1 MGANEASRLEW
12 LNARRAG
19 IGGSD
24 IGAIMGLSKWK
35 SPVDVWLDK
44 TGRIEPDLEMSEP
57 AYFGIELESFV
68 ATEYSKRSGNKVQ
81 RVNQAMKHPDHSW
94 MLANIDRAVVAD
106 GSRARLDKDGK
117 LTGVKGLLECKT
129 ASAYLER
136 EWSDENAPLA
146 YVAQC
151 QWYMA
156 VTGAEWCDLAVLIG
170 GQKYVCHRIDREER
184 LIDAIVDAGYQ
195 FWFNNVIADKPPAPR
210 TPEETLALFPS
221 NTASDL
227 VVASDD
233 ITHALEAYQILKQKA
248 KCVDEEMATVKT
260 AIQSFIG
267 THSGVC
273 DPQGSPLATWK
284 QNKSSQKTN
293 WKDVAAET
301 KAELIDAGHDD
312 LAEIFSDIINKHTT
326 ETAGARPLII
336 K

>member
-1 MGANEASRLEW
+1 MGTNDIDRIAFLEARK
-12 LNARRAG
+12 AG

-44 TGRIEPDLEMSEP
+44 TGRTEPDLEMSEP

-68 ATEYSKRSGNKVQ
+68 AAEYSKRSGNKVQ
-81 RVNQAMKHPDHSW
+81 RVNQIIKHPQHAW

-117 LTGVKGLLECKT
+117 LTGIKGLLECKT

-136 EWSDENAPLA
+136 EWSDGSAPLA

-170 GQKYVCHRIDREER
+170 GQKYVCHRIEREDR
-184 LIDAIVDAGYQ
+184 LIDAIIDAGYQ
-195 FWFNNVIADKPPAPR
+195 FWFNNVIADVPPTPR
-210 TPEETLALFPS
+210 TPEETLALFPTNS
-221 NTASDL
+221 RDDL
-227 VVASDD
+227 VLASDD
-233 ITHALEAYQILKQKA
+233 IMHALEAYQLLKQKA
-248 KCVDEEMATVKT
+248 KGVDDEMAAVRA

-267 THSGVC
+267 PHSGLC
-273 DPQGSPLATWK
+273 DLQGTALATWK
-284 QNKSSQKTN
+284 QSNPSQKTN
-293 WKDVAAET
+293 WKEAAAEI
-301 KAELIDAGHDD
+301 KAELIDAGHED
-312 LAEIFSDIINKHTT
+312 LAEIVRDIINAHTT
-326 ETAGARPLII
+326 EQPGARPLII

>member
-1 MGANEASRLEW
+1 MGANDRMEFLT
-12 LNARRAG
+12 ARRLG

-44 TGRIEPDLEMSEP
+44 TGRTEPDLEMSEA
-57 AYFGIELESFV
+57 AYFGVELESFV

-81 RVNQAMKHPDHSW
+81 RVNQMMRHTEHNW

-117 LTGVKGLLECKT
+117 LVGIKGLLECKT

-136 EWSDENAPLA
+136 EWSDGSAPLA

-156 VTGAEWCDLAVLIG
+156 VTGAEWCDLSVLIG
-170 GQKYVCHRIDREER
+170 GQKYVCHRIEREDR
-184 LIDAIVDAGYQ
+184 LIDAIIDAGYQ
-195 FWFNNVIADKPPAPR
+195 FWFNNVLADVPPTPR
-210 TPEETLALFPS
+210 TPEETLALFPT
-221 NTASDL
+221 NASDDL
-227 VVASDD
+227 VLASDD
-233 ITHALEAYQILKQKA
+233 IMHALDEYQLLKQKA
-248 KCVDEEMATVKT
+248 KSVDDEMAVVKA

-267 THSGVC
+267 PHSGLC
-273 DPQGSPLATWK
+273 DLQGSPLATWK
-284 QNKSSQKTN
+284 QNKPSQKTN
-293 WKDVAAET
+293 WKDAAAEI
-301 KAELIDAGHDD
+301 KSELIEAGHDD
-312 LAEIFSDIINKHTT
+312 LAEIVRDIINKHTT
-326 ETAGARPLII
+326 EQPGARPLII

>member
-1 MGANEASRLEW
+1 MGANDRMEFLT
-12 LNARRAG
+12 ARRLG

-44 TGRIEPDLEMSEP
+44 TGRTEPDLEMSEP

-68 ATEYSKRSGNKVQ
+68 AAEYSKRSGNKVQ
-81 RVNQAMKHPDHSW
+81 RVNQIIKHPQHAW

-106 GSRARLDKDGK
+106 GSRARLDKDGN
-117 LTGVKGLLECKT
+117 LAGIKGLLECKT

-136 EWSDENAPLA
+136 EWSDESAPLA

-170 GQKYVCHRIDREER
+170 GQRYICHRIER
-184 LIDAIVDAGYQ
+184 DESLIAAVIDAGRN
-195 FWFNNVIADKPPAPR
+195 FWFNNVLADSPPAPR
-210 TPEETLALFPS
+210 TPEETLALFPTNS
-221 NTASDL
+221 RDDL

-233 ITHALEAYQILKQKA
+233 VMRALEAYQLLKQKA
-248 KCVDEEMATVKT
+248 KSVDDEMAAVKA

-267 THSGVC
+267 PHSGVC
-273 DPQGSPLATWK
+273 DLQGSPLATWK
-284 QNKSSQKTN
+284 QNKPSQKTN
-293 WKDVAAET
+293 WKDAAAEI
-301 KAELIDAGHDD
+301 KSELIEAGHDD
-312 LAEIFSDIINKHTT
+312 LAEIVRDIINKHTT
-326 ETAGARPLII
+326 EQAGARPLVI

>member
-1 MGANEASRLEW
+1 MGANDIDRIAFLEARK
-12 LNARRAG
+12 AG

-44 TGRIEPDLEMSEP
+44 TGRVEPDLEMSEA
-57 AYFGIELESFV
+57 AYFGVELESFV

-81 RVNQAMKHPDHSW
+81 RVNQMMRHPEHNW

-117 LTGVKGLLECKT
+117 LVGIKGLLECKT
-129 ASAYLER
+129 ASAYAAK
-136 EWSDENAPLA
+136 EWENDSAPLS

-170 GQKYVCHRIDREER
+170 GQKYVCHRIEREER
-184 LIDAIVDAGYQ
+184 LIDAIIDAGYQ
-195 FWFNNVIADKPPAPR
+195 FWFNNVLADVPPTPR
-210 TPEETLALFPS
+210 TPEETLALFPT
-221 NTASDL
+221 NASDDL
-227 VVASDD
+227 VLASDD
-233 ITHALEAYQILKQKA
+233 IMHALEAYQLLKQQA
-248 KCVDEEMATVKT
+248 KRVDDEMAVVKA

-267 THSGVC
+267 PHSGVC
-273 DPQGSPLATWK
+273 DLQGSPLATWK
-284 QNKSSQKTN
+284 QNKPSQKTN
-293 WKDVAAET
+293 WKDAAAEI
-301 KAELIDAGHDD
+301 KSELIEAGHDD
-312 LAEIFSDIINKHTT
+312 LAEIVRDIINKHTT
-326 ETAGARPLII
+326 DQPGARPLII

>member
-1 MGANEASRLEW
+1 MGANDRIEFLT
-12 LNARRAG
+12 ARRAG

-44 TGRIEPDLEMSEP
+44 TGRVEPDLEMSEA
-57 AYFGIELESFV
+57 AYFGVELESFV
-68 ATEYSKRSGNKVQ
+68 AAEYSKRSGNKVQ
-81 RVNQAMKHPDHSW
+81 RVNQIIKHPQHAW

-106 GSRARLDKDGK
+106 GSRARLDKDGN
-117 LTGVKGLLECKT
+117 LTGIKGLLECKT

-136 EWSDENAPLA
+136 EWSDESAPLA

-156 VTGAEWCDLAVLIG
+156 ITGAEWCDLAVLIG
-170 GQKYVCHRIDREER
+170 GQKYVCHRIER
-184 LIDAIVDAGYQ
+184 DESLIDAVIEAGRQ
-195 FWFNNVIADKPPAPR
+195 FWFSNVIADIPPTPR
-210 TPEETLALFPS
+210 TPEETLALFPTNS
-221 NTASDL
+221 SDDL
-227 VVASDD
+227 VLASDD
-233 ITHALEAYQILKQKA
+233 IMHALEAYQLLKQKA
-248 KCVDEEMATVKT
+248 KGVDDEMAAVKA

-267 THSGVC
+267 PHSGLC
-273 DPQGSPLATWK
+273 DMQGSPLATWK
-284 QNKSSQKTN
+284 QSKPSQKTN
-293 WKDVAAET
+293 WKDAAAEI

-312 LAEIFSDIINKHTT
+312 LAEIVRDIINKHTT

>member
-1 MGANEASRLEW
+1 MVANDRIDFLT
-12 LNARRAG
+12 ARRAG

-35 SPVDVWLDK
+35 SPIDVWMDK
-44 TGRIEPDLEMSEP
+44 TGRTEPDLEMSEP

-68 ATEYSKRSGNKVQ
+68 ATEYGKRSGNKVQ
-81 RVNQAMKHPDHSW
+81 RVNQIIKHPQHAW

-117 LTGVKGLLECKT
+117 LTGIKGLLECKT

-136 EWSDENAPLA
+136 EWSDGSAPLA

-156 VTGAEWCDLAVLIG
+156 VAGAEWCDLAVLIG
-170 GQKYVCHRIDREER
+170 GQKYVCHRIER
-184 LIDAIVDAGYQ
+184 DEVIIQAVIEAGRQ
-195 FWFNNVIADKPPAPR
+195 FWFNNVIADSPPAPR
-210 TPEETLALFPS
+210 TPEETLALFPR
-221 NTASDL
+221 NTADDL

-233 ITHALEAYQILKQKA
+233 VMHAIEAYQILKQKA
-248 KCVDEEMATVKT
+248 KSVDDEMATVKT

-267 THSGVC
+267 RHSGVC

-284 QNKSSQKTN
+284 QSKASKKTN
-293 WKDVAAET
+293 WKEAAAEI
-301 KAELIDAGHDD
+301 KAELIDAGHED
-312 LAEIFSDIINKHTT
+312 LAEIVRDIINAHTT
-326 ETAGARPLII
+326 EQPGARPLII

>member
-1 MGANEASRLEW
+1 MGANDRIEFLA
-12 LNARRAG
+12 ARRLG

-44 TGRIEPDLEMSEP
+44 TGRTEPDLEMSEP

-81 RVNQAMKHPDHSW
+81 RVNQSMKHPEHNW

-117 LTGVKGLLECKT
+117 LAGIKGLLECKT

-136 EWSDENAPLA
+136 EWSDDSAPLA

-170 GQKYVCHRIDREER
+170 GQKYVCHRIDRDES
-184 LIDAIVDAGYQ
+184 LIAAVIEAGRQ
-195 FWFNNVIADKPPAPR
+195 FWFGNVIADCPPTPR
-210 TPEETLALFPS
+210 TPEETLALFPR
-221 NTASDL
+221 NTADDL

-233 ITHALEAYQILKQKA
+233 IMHAIEAYQILKQKA
-248 KCVDEEMATVKT
+248 KSVDDEMATVKT

-267 THSGVC
+267 SHAGLC
-273 DPQGSPLATWK
+273 DMQGSPLATWK
-284 QNKSSQKTN
+284 QNKPSQKTN
-293 WKDVAAET
+293 WKEAAAQI
-301 KAELIDAGHDD
+301 KAELIDAGHED
-312 LAEIFSDIINKHTT
+312 LAEIVRDIINQNTT
-326 ETAGARPLII
+326 EQAGARPLII

>member
-1 MGANEASRLEW
+1 MGANDIDRDAFLEARK
-12 LNARRAG
+12 AG

-44 TGRIEPDLEMSEP
+44 TGRTEPDLEMSEP

-68 ATEYSKRSGNKVQ
+68 AAEYSKRSGNKVQ
-81 RVNQAMKHPDHSW
+81 RVNQAIKHPEHSW

-117 LTGVKGLLECKT
+117 LVGIKGLLECKT

-136 EWSDENAPLA
+136 EWSDESAPLA

-170 GQKYVCHRIDREER
+170 GQKYVCHRIEREER
-184 LIDAIVDAGYQ
+184 LIDAIIDAGYQ
-195 FWFNNVIADKPPAPR
+195 FWFNNVLADVPPTPR
-210 TPEETLALFPS
+210 TPEETLALFPT
-221 NTASDL
+221 NASDDL
-227 VVASDD
+227 VLASDD
-233 ITHALEAYQILKQKA
+233 IMHALEAYQLLKQQA
-248 KCVDEEMATVKT
+248 KRVDDEMAVVKA

-267 THSGVC
+267 PHSGVC
-273 DPQGSPLATWK
+273 DLQGSPLATWK
-284 QNKSSQKTN
+284 QNKPSQKTN
-293 WKDVAAET
+293 WKDAAAEI
-301 KAELIDAGHDD
+301 KSELIEAGHDD
-312 LAEIFSDIINKHTT
+312 LAEIVRDIINKHTT
-326 ETAGARPLII
+326 EQPGARPLII

>member
-1 MGANEASRLEW
+1 
-12 LNARRAG
+12 
-19 IGGSD
+19 
-24 IGAIMGLSKWK
+24 MGLSKWK

-44 TGRIEPDLEMSEP
+44 TGRIEPELEMSEP

-81 RVNQAMKHPDHSW
+81 RVNQAMKHPEHSW

-117 LTGVKGLLECKT
+117 LAGIKGLLECKT
-129 ASAYLER
+129 ASAYLDR
-136 EWSDENAPLA
+136 EWSDDSAPLA

-170 GQKYVCHRIDREER
+170 GQKYVCHRIDRDES
-184 LIDAIVDAGYQ
+184 LIAAVIEAGRQ
-195 FWFNNVIADKPPAPR
+195 FWFGNVIADFPPTPR

-221 NTASDL
+221 NLKDDL
-227 VVASDD
+227 VMASDD
-233 ITHALEAYQILKQKA
+233 IMHALEAYQLLKQKA
-248 KCVDEEMATVKT
+248 KGVDDEMATVKA

-267 THSGVC
+267 SHAGVC
-273 DPQGSPLATWK
+273 DAQGSPLATWK
-284 QNKSSQKTN
+284 QNKPSQKTN
-293 WKDVAAET
+293 WKEAAAEI
-301 KAELIDAGHDD
+301 KSELIDAGHDD
-312 LAEIFSDIINKHTT
+312 LAEIVRDIINKHTT

>member
-1 MGANEASRLEW
+1 MGANDRIEFLA
-12 LNARRAG
+12 ARRLG

-81 RVNQAMKHPDHSW
+81 RVNQAMKHPEHNW

-117 LTGVKGLLECKT
+117 LTGIKGLLECKT
-129 ASAYLER
+129 ASAYLDR
-136 EWSDENAPLA
+136 EWSDDSAPLA

-170 GQKYVCHRIDREER
+170 GQKYVCHRIDRDES
-184 LIDAIVDAGYQ
+184 LIAAVIEAGRQ
-195 FWFNNVIADKPPAPR
+195 FWFGNVIADFPPTPR

-221 NTASDL
+221 NTRDDL
-227 VVASDD
+227 VLASDD
-233 ITHALEAYQILKQKA
+233 IMHALEAYQLLKQKA
-248 KCVDEEMATVKT
+248 KGVDDEMATVKA

-267 THSGVC
+267 SHAGLC
-273 DPQGSPLATWK
+273 DMQGSPLATWK
-284 QNKSSQKTN
+284 QSKPSQKTN
-293 WKDVAAET
+293 WKEAAAQI
-301 KAELIDAGHDD
+301 KAELIDAGHED
-312 LAEIFSDIINKHTT
+312 LAEIVRDIINQNTT
-326 ETAGARPLII
+326 EQAGARPLII

>member
-1 MGANEASRLEW
+1 MGANDRMEFLT
-12 LNARRAG
+12 ARRLG

-44 TGRIEPDLEMSEP
+44 TGRTEPDLEMSEP

-68 ATEYSKRSGNKVQ
+68 AAEYSKRSGNKVQ
-81 RVNQAMKHPDHSW
+81 RVNQAMKHPEHNW

-117 LTGVKGLLECKT
+117 LTGIKGLLECKT

-136 EWSDENAPLA
+136 EWSDGSAPLA

-170 GQKYVCHRIDREER
+170 GQKYVCHRIDRDES
-184 LIDAIVDAGYQ
+184 LIDAVIEAGRQ
-195 FWFNNVIADKPPAPR
+195 FWFNVLDGSPPTPR
-210 TPEETLALFPS
+210 TPEETLALFPTNS
-221 NTASDL
+221 RDDL
-227 VVASDD
+227 VLASDD
-233 ITHALEAYQILKQKA
+233 IMHALEAYQLLKQKA
-248 KCVDEEMATVKT
+248 KGVDDEMAAVKA

-267 THSGVC
+267 PHSGLC
-273 DPQGSPLATWK
+273 DLQGSPLATWK
-284 QNKSSQKTN
+284 QSKPSQKTN
-293 WKDVAAET
+293 WKDAAAEI
-301 KAELIDAGHDD
+301 KAELIDAGHED
-312 LAEIFSDIINKHTT
+312 LAEIVRDIINAHTT
-326 ETAGARPLII
+326 EQPGARPLII

>member
-1 MGANEASRLEW
+1 MGANESSRLEW
-12 LNARRAG
+12 LQARRTG
-19 IGGSD
+19 LGGSD

-44 TGRIEPDLEMSEP
+44 TGRTEPDLEMSEP

-68 ATEYSKRSGNKVQ
+68 AAEYSKRSGNKVQ
-81 RVNQAMKHPDHSW
+81 RINQPMKHPDHAW
-94 MLANIDRAVVAD
+94 MMANIDRAVVAD
-106 GSRARLDKDGK
+106 GSRARIDKDGK
-117 LTGVKGLLECKT
+117 LVGIKGLLECKT

-136 EWSDENAPLA
+136 EWMDESAPLA

-170 GQKYVCHRIDREER
+170 GQKYVCHRIER
-184 LIDAIVDAGYQ
+184 DEAIIQAVIEAGRQ
-195 FWFNNVIADKPPAPR
+195 FWFGNVMADCPPTPR

-221 NTASDL
+221 NTANDL

-233 ITHALEAYQILKQKA
+233 IMHALEAFQILKQKA
-248 KCVDEEMATVKT
+248 KSVDDEMATVKT
-260 AIQSFIG
+260 EIQSFIG
-267 THSGVC
+267 QHSGVC

-284 QNKSSQKTN
+284 QNKPSQKTN
-293 WKDVAAET
+293 WKEAAAEI
-301 KAELIDAGHDD
+301 KSELIDAGHDD
-312 LAEIFSDIINKHTT
+312 LAEIVRDIINAHTT
-326 ETAGARPLII
+326 EQPGARPLII

>member
-1 MGANEASRLEW
+1 MGANDRMEFLT
-12 LNARRAG
+12 ARRLG

-44 TGRIEPDLEMSEP
+44 TCRTEPDLEMSE
-57 AYFGIELESFV
+57 ASYFGVELESFV

-81 RVNQAMKHPDHSW
+81 RVNQMMRHTEHNW

-117 LTGVKGLLECKT
+117 LVGIKGLLECKT

-136 EWSDENAPLA
+136 EWSDGSAPLA

-156 VTGAEWCDLAVLIG
+156 VTGAEWCDLSVMIG
-170 GQKYVCHRIDREER
+170 GQKYVCHRIEREDR
-184 LIDAIVDAGYQ
+184 LIDAIIDAGYQ
-195 FWFNNVIADKPPAPR
+195 FWFNNVLADVPPTPR
-210 TPEETLALFPS
+210 TPEETLALFPT
-221 NTASDL
+221 NASDDL
-227 VVASDD
+227 VLASDD
-233 ITHALEAYQILKQKA
+233 IMHALDEYQLLKQKA
-248 KCVDEEMATVKT
+248 KSVDDEMAVVKA

-267 THSGVC
+267 PHSGLC
-273 DPQGSPLATWK
+273 DLQGSPLATWK
-284 QNKSSQKTN
+284 QNKPSQKTN
-293 WKDVAAET
+293 WKDAAAEI
-301 KAELIDAGHDD
+301 KSELIEAGHED
-312 LAEIFSDIINKHTT
+312 LAEIVRDIINKHTT
-326 ETAGARPLII
+326 EQAGARPLVI

>member
-1 MGANEASRLEW
+1 MGANDRMEFLT
-12 LNARRAG
+12 ARRLG

-44 TGRIEPDLEMSEP
+44 TGRTEPDLEMSEA
-57 AYFGIELESFV
+57 AYFGVELESFV

-81 RVNQAMKHPDHSW
+81 RVNQMMRHPEHNW

-117 LTGVKGLLECKT
+117 LVGIKGLLECKT

-136 EWSDENAPLA
+136 EWSDGSAPLA

-156 VTGAEWCDLAVLIG
+156 VTGAEWCDLSVLIG
-170 GQKYVCHRIDREER
+170 GQKYVCHRIEREDR
-184 LIDAIVDAGYQ
+184 LIDAIIDAGYQ
-195 FWFNNVIADKPPAPR
+195 FWFNNVLADVPPTPR
-210 TPEETLALFPS
+210 TPEETLALFPT
-221 NTASDL
+221 NASDDL
-227 VVASDD
+227 VLASDD
-233 ITHALEAYQILKQKA
+233 IMHALDEYQLLKQKA
-248 KCVDEEMATVKT
+248 KSVDDEMAVVKA

-267 THSGVC
+267 PHSGLC
-273 DPQGSPLATWK
+273 DLQGSPLATWK
-284 QNKSSQKTN
+284 QNKPSQKTN
-293 WKDVAAET
+293 WKDAAAEI
-301 KAELIDAGHDD
+301 KSELIEAGHDD
-312 LAEIFSDIINKHTT
+312 LAEIVRDIINKHTT
-326 ETAGARPLII
+326 EQPGARPLII

>member
-1 MGANEASRLEW
+1 MGTNDIDRLQW
-12 LNARRAG
+12 LQARRAG

-44 TGRIEPDLEMSEP
+44 TGRTEPDMEMSEP

-81 RVNQAMKHPDHSW
+81 RVNQSMKHPEHSW

-117 LTGVKGLLECKT
+117 LTGIKGLLECKT

-136 EWSDENAPLA
+136 EWMDESAPLA

-170 GQKYVCHRIDREER
+170 GQKYVCHRIER
-184 LIDAIVDAGYQ
+184 DESLIAAVIEAGRQ
-195 FWFNNVIADKPPAPR
+195 FWFASVIADFPPTPR

-221 NTASDL
+221 NTRDDL
-227 VVASDD
+227 ALASDD
-233 ITHALEAYQILKQKA
+233 IMHALEAYQLLKQKA
-248 KCVDEEMATVKT
+248 KGVDEEMATVKA

-267 THSGVC
+267 SHAGLC
-273 DPQGSPLATWK
+273 DMQGSLLATWRQSK
-284 QNKSSQKTN
+284 PSQKTN
-293 WKDVAAET
+293 WKEAAAEI
-301 KAELIDAGHDD
+301 KAELIDSGHDD
-312 LAEIFSDIINKHTT
+312 LAEIVRDIINKHTT
-326 ETAGARPLII
+326 EQAGARPLII

>member
-1 MGANEASRLEW
+1 MGANDRIEFLA
-12 LNARRAG
+12 ARRLG

-44 TGRIEPDLEMSEP
+44 TGRTEPDLEMSEP

-81 RVNQAMKHPDHSW
+81 RVNQAMKHPEHNW

-117 LTGVKGLLECKT
+117 LTGIKGLLECKT

-136 EWSDENAPLA
+136 EWRDESAPLA

-170 GQKYVCHRIDREER
+170 GQKYVCHRIGRDES
-184 LIDAIVDAGYQ
+184 LIAAVIESGRQ
-195 FWFNNVIADKPPAPR
+195 FWFGNVIADCPPTPR

-221 NTASDL
+221 NSLDDL
-227 VVASDD
+227 VMASDD
-233 ITHALEAYQILKQKA
+233 IMHSLEAYHLLKQKA
-248 KCVDEEMATVKT
+248 KGVDDEMAAVKA

-267 THSGVC
+267 SHSGVC
-273 DPQGSPLATWK
+273 DSQGSPLATWK
-284 QNKSSQKTN
+284 QIKPSQKTN
-293 WKDVAAET
+293 WKEAAAEI
-301 KAELIDAGHDD
+301 KAELIDAGHED
-312 LAEIFSDIINKHTT
+312 LAEIVRDIINQNTT
-326 ETAGARPLII
+326 EQAGARPLII

>member
-1 MGANEASRLEW
+1 
-12 LNARRAG
+12 
-19 IGGSD
+19 
-24 IGAIMGLSKWK
+24 
-35 SPVDVWLDK
+35 VWLDK
-44 TGRIEPDLEMSEP
+44 TGRTEPDLEMSEP

-81 RVNQAMKHPDHSW
+81 RVNQAMKHPEHNW

-117 LTGVKGLLECKT
+117 LTGIKGLLECKT

-136 EWSDENAPLA
+136 EWSDESAPLA

-170 GQKYVCHRIDREER
+170 GQKYVCHRIDRDDGIISAVIE
-184 LIDAIVDAGYQ
+184 AGRQ
-195 FWFNNVIADKPPAPR
+195 FWFGNVIADQPPAPR
-210 TPEETLALFPS
+210 TPEETLALFPR
-221 NTASDL
+221 NTADDL

-233 ITHALEAYQILKQKA
+233 IMHAIEAYQILKQKA
-248 KCVDEEMATVKT
+248 KSVDDEIATVKT

-267 THSGVC
+267 QHSGVC

-284 QNKSSQKTN
+284 QNKPSQKTS
-293 WKDVAAET
+293 WKEAAAQI
-301 KAELIDAGHDD
+301 KAELIDAGHED
-312 LAEIFSDIINKHTT
+312 LAEIVRDIINQNTT
-326 ETAGARPLII
+326 EQAGARPLII

>member
-1 MGANEASRLEW
+1 MGANDIDRLQW
-12 LNARRAG
+12 LQARRAG

-24 IGAIMGLSKWK
+24 IGAIIGLSKWK

-44 TGRIEPDLEMSEP
+44 TGRTEPDMEMSEP

-68 ATEYSKRSGNKVQ
+68 AAEYSKRSGNKVQ
-81 RVNQAMKHPDHSW
+81 RVNQIIKHPQRAW

-106 GSRARLDKDGK
+106 GSRARVDKFGTMDGI
-117 LTGVKGLLECKT
+117 KGLLECKT

-136 EWSDENAPLA
+136 EWSDGSAPLA

-170 GQKYVCHRIDREER
+170 GQKYVCHRIDRDES
-184 LIDAIVDAGYQ
+184 LIDAVIEAGRQ
-195 FWFNNVIADKPPAPR
+195 FWFNNVIADLPPTPR
-210 TPEETLALFPS
+210 TPEETLALFPTNS
-221 NTASDL
+221 RDDL

-233 ITHALEAYQILKQKA
+233 IMHALGAYQLLKQQA
-248 KCVDEEMATVKT
+248 KSVDDEMAVVKA

-267 THSGVC
+267 SHSGVC

-284 QNKSSQKTN
+284 QSKPSQKTN
-293 WKDVAAET
+293 WKDAAAEI
-301 KAELIDAGHDD
+301 KAELIEAGHDD
-312 LAEIFSDIINKHTT
+312 LADIVRDIINKHTT
-326 ETAGARPLII
+326 EQPGARPLII

>member
-1 MGANEASRLEW
+1 MGANDRMEFLT
-12 LNARRAG
+12 ARRLG

-35 SPVDVWLDK
+35 SPVDVWMDK
-44 TGRIEPDLEMSEP
+44 TGRTEPDLEMSEA
-57 AYFGIELESFV
+57 AYFGVELESFV
-68 ATEYSKRSGNKVQ
+68 AAEYSKRSGNKVQ
-81 RVNQAMKHPDHSW
+81 RVNQMMRHPEHNW

-117 LTGVKGLLECKT
+117 LVGIKGLLECKT
-129 ASAYLER
+129 SSAYAAK
-136 EWSDENAPLA
+136 EWENDSAPLS

-184 LIDAIVDAGYQ
+184 LIASLIDAGRQ
-195 FWFNNVIADKPPAPR
+195 FWTGCCIADQPPAPR
-210 TPEETLALFPS
+210 TPEETLALFPT
-221 NTASDL
+221 NASDDL
-227 VVASDD
+227 VIASDD
-233 ITHALEAYQILKQKA
+233 IMHAIEAYQLLKQKA
-248 KCVDEEMATVKT
+248 KGVDDEMNAVKA

-273 DPQGSPLATWK
+273 DMQGSPLATWK
-284 QNKSSQKTN
+284 QNKPSQKTN
-293 WKDVAAET
+293 WKDAAAEI
-301 KAELIDAGHDD
+301 KAELIEAGHDD
-312 LAEIFSDIINKHTT
+312 LADIVRDIINKHTT
-326 ETAGARPLII
+326 EQPGARPLII

>member
-1 MGANEASRLEW
+1 MGANDRIEFLA
-12 LNARRAG
+12 ARRLG

-44 TGRIEPDLEMSEP
+44 TGRTEPDLEMSEP

-81 RVNQAMKHPDHSW
+81 RVNQAMKHPEHNW

-117 LTGVKGLLECKT
+117 LTGIKGLLECKT
-129 ASAYLER
+129 ASAYLDR
-136 EWSDENAPLA
+136 EWSDDSAPLA

-170 GQKYVCHRIDREER
+170 GQKYVCHRIDRDES
-184 LIDAIVDAGYQ
+184 LIAAVIEAGRQ
-195 FWFNNVIADKPPAPR
+195 FWFGNVIADFPPTPR

-221 NTASDL
+221 NSLDDL
-227 VVASDD
+227 VMASDD
-233 ITHALEAYQILKQKA
+233 IMHALEAYQMLKQKA
-248 KCVDEEMATVKT
+248 KGVEDEMAVVKA

-267 THSGVC
+267 SHSGVC

-284 QNKSSQKTN
+284 QNKPSQKTN
-293 WKDVAAET
+293 WKEAAAQI
-301 KAELIDAGHDD
+301 KAELIDAGHED
-312 LAEIFSDIINKHTT
+312 LAEIVRDIINQNTT
-326 ETAGARPLII
+326 EQAGARPLII

>member
-1 MGANEASRLEW
+1 MGTNDIDRIAFLEARK
-12 LNARRAG
+12 AG

-44 TGRIEPDLEMSEP
+44 TGRTEPDLEMSEP

-68 ATEYSKRSGNKVQ
+68 AAEYSKRSGNKVQ
-81 RVNQAMKHPDHSW
+81 RVNQIIKHPQHAW

-117 LTGVKGLLECKT
+117 LTGIKGLLECKT

-136 EWSDENAPLA
+136 EWSDGSAPLA

-170 GQKYVCHRIDREER
+170 GQKYVCHRIDRDES
-184 LIDAIVDAGYQ
+184 LIAAVIEAGRN
-195 FWFNNVIADKPPAPR
+195 FWFNHVIADLPPTPR
-210 TPEETLALFPS
+210 TPEETLALFPTNS
-221 NTASDL
+221 RDDL
-227 VVASDD
+227 VLANDD
-233 ITHALEAYQILKQKA
+233 IMHALEAYQLLKQKA
-248 KCVDEEMATVKT
+248 KGVDDEMAAVKA

-267 THSGVC
+267 PHSGLC
-273 DPQGSPLATWK
+273 DLQGSPLATWK
-284 QNKSSQKTN
+284 QSKPSQKTN
-293 WKDVAAET
+293 WKDAVAEI
-301 KAELIDAGHDD
+301 KAELIDSGHED
-312 LAEIFSDIINKHTT
+312 LAEIVRDIINAHTT
-326 ETAGARPLII
+326 EQPGARPLII

>member
-1 MGANEASRLEW
+1 MGANDRIDFLT
-12 LNARRAG
+12 ARRLG
-19 IGGSD
+19 VGGSD

-35 SPVDVWLDK
+35 SPVEVWLDK
-44 TGRIEPDLEMSEP
+44 TGRTEPDLAMSEP

-68 ATEYSKRSGNKVQ
+68 AAEYSKRSGNKVQ
-81 RVNQAMKHPDHSW
+81 RVNQAMKHPEHIW
-94 MLANIDRAVVAD
+94 MMANIDRAVVAD

-117 LTGVKGLLECKT
+117 LTGIKGLLECKT

-136 EWSDENAPLA
+136 EWLDESAPLA

-156 VTGAEWCDLAVLIG
+156 VTGADWCDLAVLIG
-170 GQKYVCHRIDREER
+170 GQKYVCHRIER
-184 LIDAIVDAGYQ
+184 DESLIEAVTEAGRQ
-195 FWFNNVIADKPPAPR
+195 FWFNNVIADFPPTPR
-210 TPEETLALFPS
+210 TPEETLALFPR
-221 NTASDL
+221 NTADDL

-233 ITHALEAYQILKQKA
+233 IMHALEAYQLLKQKA
-248 KCVDEEMATVKT
+248 KSVDDEMATVKT

-267 THSGVC
+267 QHSGVC

-284 QNKSSQKTN
+284 QSKASQKTN
-293 WKDVAAET
+293 WKDAAAEI
-301 KAELIDAGHDD
+301 KSELIEAGHDD
-312 LAEIFSDIINKHTT
+312 LAEIVRDIINKHTT

>member
-1 MGANEASRLEW
+1 MGANDIDRIAFLEARKD
-12 LNARRAG
+12 G

-24 IGAIMGLSKWK
+24 IGAILGVNKWK

-44 TGRIEPDLEMSEP
+44 TGRTEPDLEMSEP

-68 ATEYSKRSGNKVQ
+68 AAEYSKRSGNKVQ
-81 RVNQAMKHPDHSW
+81 RVNQIIKHPQHAW

-106 GSRARLDKDGK
+106 GSRARLDKDGN
-117 LTGVKGLLECKT
+117 LAGIKGLLECKT

-136 EWSDENAPLA
+136 EWSDESAPLA

-170 GQKYVCHRIDREER
+170 GQRYICHRIER
-184 LIDAIVDAGYQ
+184 DESLIAAVIDAGRN
-195 FWFNNVIADKPPAPR
+195 FWFNNVLADSPPAPR
-210 TPEETLALFPS
+210 TPEETLALFPTNS
-221 NTASDL
+221 RDDL

-233 ITHALEAYQILKQKA
+233 VMRALEAYQLLKQKA
-248 KCVDEEMATVKT
+248 KSVDDEMAAVKA

-267 THSGVC
+267 PHSGVC
-273 DPQGSPLATWK
+273 DLQGSPLATWK
-284 QNKSSQKTN
+284 QNKPSQKTN
-293 WKDVAAET
+293 WKDAAAEI
-301 KAELIDAGHDD
+301 KSELIEAGHDD
-312 LAEIFSDIINKHTT
+312 LAEIVRDIINKHTT
-326 ETAGARPLII
+326 DQPGARPLII

>member
-1 MGANEASRLEW
+1 MGANDRMEFLT
-12 LNARRAG
+12 ARRLG

-44 TGRIEPDLEMSEP
+44 TGRTEPDLEMSEP

-68 ATEYSKRSGNKVQ
+68 AAEYSKRSGNKVQ
-81 RVNQAMKHPDHSW
+81 RVNQIIKHPQHAW

-117 LTGVKGLLECKT
+117 LTGIKGLLECKT

-136 EWSDENAPLA
+136 EWSDGSAPLA

-170 GQKYVCHRIDREER
+170 GQKYVCHRIDRDES
-184 LIDAIVDAGYQ
+184 LIDAVIEAGRQ
-195 FWFNNVIADKPPAPR
+195 FWFNVLDGSPPTPR
-210 TPEETLALFPS
+210 TPEETLALFPTNS
-221 NTASDL
+221 RDDL
-227 VVASDD
+227 VLASDD
-233 ITHALEAYQILKQKA
+233 IMHALEAYQLLKQKA
-248 KCVDEEMATVKT
+248 KGVDDEMAAVKA

-267 THSGVC
+267 PHSGLC
-273 DPQGSPLATWK
+273 DLQGSPLATWK
-284 QNKSSQKTN
+284 QSKPSQKTN
-293 WKDVAAET
+293 WKDAAAEI
-301 KAELIDAGHDD
+301 KAELIDAGHED
-312 LAEIFSDIINKHTT
+312 LAEIVRDIINAHTT
-326 ETAGARPLII
+326 EQPGARPLII

>member
-1 MGANEASRLEW
+1 MGANDRIEFLA
-12 LNARRAG
+12 ARRLG

-44 TGRIEPDLEMSEP
+44 TGRTEPDLEMSEP

-81 RVNQAMKHPDHSW
+81 RVNQAMKHPEHNW

-117 LTGVKGLLECKT
+117 LTGIKGLLECKT
-129 ASAYLER
+129 ASAYLDR
-136 EWSDENAPLA
+136 EWSDDSAPLA

-170 GQKYVCHRIDREER
+170 GQKYVCHRIDRDES
-184 LIDAIVDAGYQ
+184 LIAAVIDAGRQ
-195 FWFNNVIADKPPAPR
+195 FWFGNVIADFPPTPR

-221 NTASDL
+221 NTRDDL
-227 VVASDD
+227 VLASDD
-233 ITHALEAYQILKQKA
+233 IMHALEAYQLLKQKA
-248 KCVDEEMATVKT
+248 KGVDDEMATVKA

-267 THSGVC
+267 SHAGLC
-273 DPQGSPLATWK
+273 DMQGSPLATWK
-284 QNKSSQKTN
+284 QSKPSQKTN
-293 WKDVAAET
+293 WKEAAAQI
-301 KAELIDAGHDD
+301 KAELIDAGHED
-312 LAEIFSDIINKHTT
+312 LAEIVRDIINQNTT
-326 ETAGARPLII
+326 EQAGARPLII

>member
-1 MGANEASRLEW
+1 MGTNDIDRIAFLEARK
-12 LNARRAG
+12 AG

-44 TGRIEPDLEMSEP
+44 TGRTEPDLEMSEP

-68 ATEYSKRSGNKVQ
+68 AAEYSKRSGNKVQ
-81 RVNQAMKHPDHSW
+81 RVNQIIKHPQHAW

-117 LTGVKGLLECKT
+117 LTGIKGLLECKT

-136 EWSDENAPLA
+136 EWSDGSAPLA

-170 GQKYVCHRIDREER
+170 GQKYVCHRIER
-184 LIDAIVDAGYQ
+184 DDAIIEAVIDAGLK
-195 FWFNNVIADKPPAPR
+195 FWFSNVAADIPPAPR

-221 NTASDL
+221 NSLDDL
-227 VVASDD
+227 VMASDD
-233 ITHALEAYQILKQKA
+233 IMHALDAYQLLKQKA
-248 KCVDEEMATVKT
+248 KDVEDEIAAVKA

-267 THSGVC
+267 PHSGLC
-273 DPQGSPLATWK
+273 DLQGSPLATWK
-284 QNKSSQKTN
+284 QSKPSQKTN
-293 WKDVAAET
+293 WKDAAAEI
-301 KAELIDAGHDD
+301 KAELIDAGHED
-312 LAEIFSDIINKHTT
+312 LAEIVRDIINAHTT
-326 ETAGARPLII
+326 EQPGARPLII

>member
-1 MGANEASRLEW
+1 MGANDIDRIAFLD
-12 LNARRAG
+12 ARKAG

-44 TGRIEPDLEMSEP
+44 TGRTEPDLEMSEA
-57 AYFGIELESFV
+57 AYFGVELESFV

-81 RVNQAMKHPDHSW
+81 RVNQMMRHPEHNW

-117 LTGVKGLLECKT
+117 LVGIKGLLECKT

-136 EWSDENAPLA
+136 EWSDGSAPLA

-156 VTGAEWCDLAVLIG
+156 VTGAEWCDLSVLIG
-170 GQKYVCHRIDREER
+170 GQKYVCHRIEREDR
-184 LIDAIVDAGYQ
+184 LIDAIIDAGYQ
-195 FWFNNVIADKPPAPR
+195 FWFNNVLADVPPTPR
-210 TPEETLALFPS
+210 TPEETLALFPT
-221 NTASDL
+221 NASDDL
-227 VVASDD
+227 VLASDD
-233 ITHALEAYQILKQKA
+233 IMHALDEYQLLKQKA
-248 KCVDEEMATVKT
+248 KSVDDEMAVVKA

-267 THSGVC
+267 PHSGLC
-273 DPQGSPLATWK
+273 DLQGSTLATWK
-284 QNKSSQKTN
+284 QNKPSQKTN
-293 WKDVAAET
+293 WKDAAAEI
-301 KAELIDAGHDD
+301 KSELIEAGHDD
-312 LAEIFSDIINKHTT
+312 LAEIVRDIINKHTT
-326 ETAGARPLII
+326 EQPGARPLII